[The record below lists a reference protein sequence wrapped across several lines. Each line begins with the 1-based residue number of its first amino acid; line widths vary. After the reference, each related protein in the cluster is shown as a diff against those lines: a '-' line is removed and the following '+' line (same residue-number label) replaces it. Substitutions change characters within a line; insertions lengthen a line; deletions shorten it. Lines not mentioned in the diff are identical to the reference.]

1 MIKKVLLLFYL
12 CTALPAF
19 FMPTFS
25 FGGGD
30 SDKVDKNFERDD
42 RTQIVL
48 DKKNSKIYYDLT
60 PSAKMSFEDAG
71 AFCKKIDYLGYK
83 GWRVPTKEEY
93 ISLLELSRR
102 NMTVKHAFKNV
113 KRGIYWS
120 STPDRFNEAWYFDF
134 DLGRYSTHKRDNKHY
149 TLCVLN
155 LE

>member
-1 MIKKVLLLFYL
+1 MIKAAFVIFMLSSVLS
-12 CTALPAF
+12 AF

-30 SDKVDKNFERDD
+30 SNNIDKNFQRDN
-42 RTQIVL
+42 RTKIVL
-48 DKKNSKIYYDLT
+48 DKQNSKIYYDST
-60 PSAKMSFEDAG
+60 PSPKVSFEDAKT
-71 AFCKKIDYLGYK
+71 FCKNIDYLGYK

-93 ISLLELSRR
+93 VSLLELSRR

-113 KRGIYWS
+113 QSAIYWS
-120 STPDRFNEAWYFDF
+120 STPERFNEAWYFDF

-155 LE
+155 LN

>member
-1 MIKKVLLLFYL
+1 MTKSALGLLIS
-12 CTALPAF
+12 ASVSSAF

-25 FGGGD
+25 FGGVD

-42 RTQIVL
+42 RTEIVL
-48 DKKNSKIYYDLT
+48 DKKSSKIYYDST
-60 PSAKMSFEDAG
+60 PSPKMSFEDADK
-71 AFCKKIDYLGYK
+71 FCKKINYLGYK
-83 GWRVPTKEEY
+83 EWKVPTKEEY

-113 KRGIYWS
+113 QRGIYWS

-134 DLGRYSTHKRDNKHY
+134 DLGRYSTHKRDKKHY

-155 LE
+155 LD